1 MPRKRKQTHTIAWKQ
16 VRLLSERKKDI
27 AQLLLDIQRK
37 NTEVKLLRNEFW
49 DLGELQA
56 HFDKVREEWLA
67 MLRWHKIE
75 YEVMVGAVEVECK
88 TKWKQ

>member
-1 MPRKRKQTHTIAWKQ
+1 M
-16 VRLLSERKKDI
+16 
-27 AQLLLDIQRK
+27 
-37 NTEVKLLRNEFW
+37 KLLRNEFW